1 MAQAEKTIGEPEFR
15 RRAGDQTKNRG
26 AAEAL
31 EATSARLGDVGVALR
46 KDLIRASA
54 SLRSAEQSLGKTEA
68 APAADLQSAALDIL
82 AKARD
87 EFSRSIER
95 LLVELRAE
103 LQSRLITEFTEI
115 HELQAGIREATQA
128 QAPRVAQKSRTALV
142 MVTGLSKNQA
152 EMGERTEHLLA
163 LVEETEYGIALP
175 TTLRIL
181 SREMRTIEGW
191 LKAADVA
198 PRTIR
203 ARDEGR
209 GRCART
215 RPVDP
220 TSALAGNATGAGRS
234 PSLDGRVR
242 ERELNRLIAELK
254 MVRMIQARLN
264 DDTVAVDKARP
275 SASTPPPALRREV
288 ETLEATQEEI
298 RDALAK
304 ISERLPVPEL
314 GQ

>member
-1 MAQAEKTIGEPEFR
+1 MFADLQPPYLQRALTHLASAASSLKEADPSAAVAAQEKSLGLLRQELARLDDQVAQAEKTVGEPEFR

-68 APAADLQSAALDIL
+68 APAADLQLAALDIM

-103 LQSRLITEFTEI
+103 LQSRLITEFTEM

-128 QAPRVAQKSRTALV
+128 QAPRVAQKSRTALM

-175 TTLRIL
+175 TTLASL

-198 PRTIR
+198 PRHPRSRRGSRKMCSHSSSRSCVGSRRQRHPSR
-203 ARDEGR
+203 ALPLRSTR
-209 GRCART
+209 GCANE
-215 RPVDP
+215 
-220 TSALAGNATGAGRS
+220 S
-234 PSLDGRVR
+234 
-242 ERELNRLIAELK
+242 
-254 MVRMIQARLN
+254 
-264 DDTVAVDKARP
+264 
-275 SASTPPPALRREV
+275 
-288 ETLEATQEEI
+288 
-298 RDALAK
+298 
-304 ISERLPVPEL
+304 
-314 GQ
+314 